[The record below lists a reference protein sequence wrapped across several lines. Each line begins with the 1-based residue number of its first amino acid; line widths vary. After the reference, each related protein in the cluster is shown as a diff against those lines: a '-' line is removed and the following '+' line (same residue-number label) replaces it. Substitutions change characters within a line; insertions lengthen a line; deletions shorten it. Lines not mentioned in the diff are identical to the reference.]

1 LNRHYSEGD
10 VTDGQK
16 THEKMFS
23 ITRHQGNANQNQT
36 IVRHYCTPVRIAI
49 KKTTNKKCWRGC
61 GEKGSLVQNRL
72 TNTENKLVAAK
83 GEWVKGMCEIG
94 EGD

>member
-1 LNRHYSEGD
+1 
-10 VTDGQK
+10 
-16 THEKMFS
+16 M
-23 ITRHQGNANQNQT
+23 
-36 IVRHYCTPVRIAI
+36 
-49 KKTTNKKCWRGC
+49 
-61 GEKGSLVQNRL
+61 QNRL